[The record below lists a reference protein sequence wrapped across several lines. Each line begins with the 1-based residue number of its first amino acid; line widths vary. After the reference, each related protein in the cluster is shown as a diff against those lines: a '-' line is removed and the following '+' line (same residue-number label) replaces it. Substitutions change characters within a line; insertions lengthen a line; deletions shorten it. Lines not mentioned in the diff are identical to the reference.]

1 MFLIPL
7 HLYGYNAIYT
17 CTMYSVQKKVKK
29 KKKNYSVDS
38 FMFVGMNFCELNKY
52 KSFRD
57 M

>member
-1 MFLIPL
+1 MFSIPL

-17 CTMYSVQKKVKK
+17 CTMYSVQKKVK

>member
-29 KKKNYSVDS
+29 KKKKLISGFIYVRRHE
-38 FMFVGMNFCELNKY
+38 FL
-52 KSFRD
+52 
-57 M
+57 